1 MTYLYTLRFSAP
13 SHFGL
18 EGIGQERVE
27 ERVRSDTLWGAV
39 IQKWLLLFQDDPDE
53 LCLNSPFHV
62 SSCFP
67 IINST
72 CFYPLP
78 IGALDTLMA
87 EAASCKEPILE
98 VKELK
103 KIRFVAA
110 PLFERII
117 AGEKITIEELKTPAM
132 VFPFLKKD
140 ERQQQNVS
148 GFSIIQRPRLEIN
161 RLCGGGIEGAFFYC
175 SDQFFTNDGGLFFLA
190 SFADEDARKKFEA
203 SLRLLGDSGLGADR
217 SIGRGMFSFTV
228 AEYSPPEIKKPNA
241 WLLLSL
247 YHPRRDE
254 VENGILEDQ
263 QTAYSLTRRAGRAAS
278 HLTARFRRHDLWMLE
293 EGSVLGQKPKGD
305 VCKVL
310 ERSPQINIPHN
321 VYRNGRAFSLPMIRA
336 TSKE

>member
-1 MTYLYTLRFSAP
+1 MIYLYTLRFSSP

-27 ERVRSDTLWGAV
+27 QRVRSDTLWGAV
-39 IQKWLLLFQDDPDE
+39 IQKWLLLYQNDPDE

-78 IGALDTLMA
+78 IGALDTLIA
-87 EAASCKEPILE
+87 EAASCEEPILE

-103 KIRFVAA
+103 KIRFIAR
-110 PLFERII
+110 PLFEKIVAR
-117 AGEKITIEELKTPAM
+117 EKVTIEELKVPFMAS
-132 VFPFLKKD
+132 PFLKED
-140 ERQQQNVS
+140 ERQQKNVS
-148 GFSIIQRPRLEIN
+148 GFSIIQRPRLAIDQL
-161 RLCGGGIEGAFFYC
+161 RGGGIEGAFFYS
-175 SDQFFTNDGGLFFLA
+175 SDQFFTYDGGLFFLA
-190 SFADEDARKKFEA
+190 SFADSDARKKFEA

-228 AEYSPPEIKKPNA
+228 AEYSPPEIKKPDS

-254 VENGILEDQ
+254 VENGMLEDR
-263 QTAYSLTRRAGRAAS
+263 QTAYSLTKRAGRAAS
-278 HLTARFRRHDLWMLE
+278 HLTARFRRKDLWMLE
-293 EGSVLGQKPKGD
+293 EGSVLGQKPEGD

-310 ERSPQINIPHN
+310 ERSSQINIPHN
-321 VYRNGRAFSLPMIRA
+321 VYRNGRAFSLPMIQPNG
-336 TSKE
+336 KE